1 MSVPGTQTALK
12 FSCQLWSRVSK
23 YYYC

>member
-12 FSCQLWSRVSK
+12 FSCQLGSRVSK